1 VRFDGVG
8 PETYRQTTRRFSFSA
23 RALDQ
28 NGGRGLGPQGDFDI
42 DPNDPERTIVGSS
55 SDYPVIRI
63 LVMLN

>member
-1 VRFDGVG
+1 
-8 PETYRQTTRRFSFSA
+8 
-23 RALDQ
+23 LDQ